1 MAGLMLMCPIPDGSN
16 DLSFVCAIGPHL
28 PRLARIAWLL
38 CGDVATAD
46 DLLAEV
52 VSRSLVPWRR
62 GGVADPAAYVRRVMV
77 NLLASS
83 FGRSS
88 GLRRNHDRP
97 TERGSRRRRTGRPA
111 G

>member
-62 GGVADPAAYVRRVMV
+62 VGWPILRLTCGG
-77 NLLASS
+77 
-83 FGRSS
+83 
-88 GLRRNHDRP
+88 
-97 TERGSRRRRTGRPA
+97 
-111 G
+111 